1 MKDTISM
8 IIATILLV
16 TVLLLFPLYNFFERQ
31 DDMNYNI
38 VLKATTNFVD
48 EVIQNGYIN
57 QDLYDNYISRLTN
70 TGYSYNID
78 LEVHRRVLTLDP
90 NSSISDPKYI
100 EQYEIK
106 YNKDIFDME
115 SGSTTFSG
123 ISATTQNLKNGS
135 FFLNEGDQLYVRVK
149 NKNTTMAGAILN
161 ILTPNAPKEKINIS
175 YGGKIKN
182 TTWANTKIS
191 DLYQGD
197 IYIDMELLDPNPED
211 TNNAYPLYTL
221 SEVDDRVIGFSVKL
235 SNIDDLTVPEKLA
248 DNIKLVGDEPNIYIS
263 TSSITSIGTNEY
275 RVEFVLSEDKVYDY
289 LETSDYNRFHLFLPS
304 NIIQGIFSKNK
315 MKNSDYIILR
325 RDDTVEVPEII

>member
-16 TVLLLFPLYNFFERQ
+16 TVLVLFPLYNYFERQ

-38 VLKATTNFVD
+38 VLKATTNFID
-48 EVIQNGYIN
+48 EVIQNGYID
-57 QDLYDNYISRLTN
+57 QSLYDNYTNRLIN

-78 LEVHRRVLTLDP
+78 LEVHRKVLTLDP
-90 NSSISDPKYI
+90 DSTVSNPKYM

-106 YNKDIFDME
+106 YNKDIFE
-115 SGSTTFSG
+115 NETGSTTISG
-123 ISATTQNLKNGS
+123 VLADTLSLKNGS
-135 FFLNEGDQLYVRVK
+135 FFLNEGDCVYVRVK

-197 IYIDMELLDPNPED
+197 IYIDMELLDPNPDD

-221 SEVDDRVIGFSVKL
+221 SEIDDRTIEFTVKL

-263 TSSITSIGTNEY
+263 PSSITSTGTNEY
-275 RVEFVLSEDKVYDY
+275 KVEFVLSEDRAYEY
-289 LETSDYNRFHLFLPS
+289 LEYADYNRFHLFLPS
-304 NIIQGIFSKNK
+304 NVIQGTFSKNK
-315 MKNSDYIILR
+315 MKNSDYIIIR
-325 RDDTVEVPEII
+325 RNDSVEVPEIL